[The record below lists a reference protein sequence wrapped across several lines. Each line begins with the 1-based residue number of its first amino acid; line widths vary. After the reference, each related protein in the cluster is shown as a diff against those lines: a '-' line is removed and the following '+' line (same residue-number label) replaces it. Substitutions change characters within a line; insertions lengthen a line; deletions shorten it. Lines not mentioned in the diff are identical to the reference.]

1 MQKEQGQ
8 YTAILTKQAW
18 SIKDL
23 LNGQKE
29 KIFLRDQRGKS
40 RAGKMGPYLAR
51 LGSQSERGIH
61 YILPASGFS
70 HIIKSDTQ
78 GVFRGTSIQRSLQT
92 YGQVTNSQ
100 QGLIETGICER
111 ARSDTKVFLRYIS
124 LP

>member
-1 MQKEQGQ
+1 MEVNKNAKKEQGQ

-23 LNGQKE
+23 LNDQKE

-40 RAGKMGPYLAR
+40 RAGKMGLYLAR

-61 YILPASGFS
+61 YILPARGFS
-70 HIIKSDTQ
+70 HIIKSDIQ
-78 GVFRGTSIQRSLQT
+78 GVFRGTSTQRSLQT

-100 QGLIETGICER
+100 QGLIETGI
-111 ARSDTKVFLRYIS
+111 
-124 LP
+124 